1 MFKEEKY
8 RNTENLKCYNLSIQH
23 VILFNYIL
31 NENIL
36 QENREDSFV
45 LFT

>member
-1 MFKEEKY
+1 
-8 RNTENLKCYNLSIQH
+8 LKCYNLSIQR

-36 QENREDSFV
+36 QENRKALACIIHIAV
-45 LFT
+45 